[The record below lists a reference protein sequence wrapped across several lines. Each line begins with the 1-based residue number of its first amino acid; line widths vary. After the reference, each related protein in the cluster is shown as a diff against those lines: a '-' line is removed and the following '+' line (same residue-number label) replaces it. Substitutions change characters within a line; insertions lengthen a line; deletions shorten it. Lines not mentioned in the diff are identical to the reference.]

1 MNLSLIDLH
10 CDTLYEIYAKKK
22 AANDPHLAVQL
33 KYDFSDLYEFYWQV
47 GAIWSDS
54 RLSDEDAFKQC
65 MRILQ
70 HLNEDFGDTYVSII
84 PAVEDARILAED
96 IDRLFVL
103 YQKGVRFLTLLWKGL
118 SCIGG
123 AYDTYEGLTPFGK
136 RVVTQCTRLGGIPD
150 LSHAS
155 YQSAY
160 DILEHANGSAVVAS
174 HSNSFSVF
182 PHPRNLRDDLFEEIR
197 NCGGLVGINLC
208 QSHLG
213 IDSLKES
220 DIDTVLRHV
229 ERFLAL
235 GGENTL
241 CFGCDFDGAVTP
253 RTLQRPQ
260 DLVLIANEMLRR
272 GYAPSIIEKLFW
284 KNAKRF
290 MENHIFI

>member
-1 MNLSLIDLH
+1 
-10 CDTLYEIYAKKK
+10 
-22 AANDPHLAVQL
+22 
-33 KYDFSDLYEFYWQV
+33 
-47 GAIWSDS
+47 
-54 RLSDEDAFKQC
+54 
-65 MRILQ
+65 
-70 HLNEDFGDTYVSII
+70 
-84 PAVEDARILAED
+84 
-96 IDRLFVL
+96 
-103 YQKGVRFLTLLWKGL
+103 
-118 SCIGG
+118 
-123 AYDTYEGLTPFGK
+123 
-136 RVVTQCTRLGGIPD
+136 
-150 LSHAS
+150 
-155 YQSAY
+155 
-160 DILEHANGSAVVAS
+160 
-174 HSNSFSVF
+174 
-182 PHPRNLRDDLFEEIR
+182 LRDDLFEEIR

-220 DIDTVLRHV
+220 DIDAVLRHV

-260 DLVLIANEMLRR
+260 DLVRIANEMLRR